1 MTGRSVNKY
10 VVEVDVVRAGARGAG
25 ARGTGGRSKSE
36 ARPKA
41 PGSGPNKAAKRPD
54 PGRNATAR
62 PSQPAAAPARR
73 GRPRSL
79 PAEDRRKAILAAA
92 LAVFSEGGFAQA
104 RLDDVARKAGIAK
117 GTVYLYFPT
126 KEALFEA
133 LIRSAVSPVLSSLE
147 ALARVPDV
155 PFAALLE
162 RLFGLFRAEIL
173 GTERRLVLRLLL
185 SEGARFPEV
194 AAFYHREVLS
204 KGVGLLRQVARRA
217 AERGELPSDAVAR
230 FPHLVMAP
238 LLLSILWD
246 GLFGR
251 FEPLDVEGLLAAHRD
266 VLTAKP
272 GRRP

>member
-1 MTGRSVNKY
+1 M
-10 VVEVDVVRAGARGAG
+10 ARPGT
-25 ARGTGGRSKSE
+25 RGTGGKGKAA

-41 PGSGPNKAAKRPD
+41 ASRAPGKIAKRPD
-54 PGRNATAR
+54 PGTSSAVRSSKPVAI
-62 PSQPAAAPARR
+62 PARR
-73 GRPRSL
+73 GRPRAL

-126 KEALFEA
+126 KEALFEE
-133 LIRSAVSPVLSSLE
+133 LIRSAVNPVLTTLE
-147 ALARVPDV
+147 ALSHAPDV
-155 PFAALLE
+155 PFTVLLE
-162 RLFGLFRAEIL
+162 KLFGLFRAEVL
-173 GTERRLVLRLLL
+173 GTDRRLVLRLLL

-204 KGVGLLRQVARRA
+204 KGIGLMRQVARRA
-217 AERGELPSDAVAR
+217 ADKGELPSDAVAR